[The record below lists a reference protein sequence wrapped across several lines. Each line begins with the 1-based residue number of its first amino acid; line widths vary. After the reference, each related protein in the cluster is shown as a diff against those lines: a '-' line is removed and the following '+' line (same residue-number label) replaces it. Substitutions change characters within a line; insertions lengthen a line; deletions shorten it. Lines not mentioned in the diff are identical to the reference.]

1 MFPYGVA
8 GLPPRRK
15 LEAQMYATG
24 DPPAGDVQVTNL
36 VTSVAR
42 GFFCASVFQ
51 SKTAIH
57 SCSFLFLLAF
67 FTKNSSFSLFTFV
80 TLRCIMCKINK

>member
-15 LEAQMYATG
+15 LEAQMYVTG

-42 GFFCASVFQ
+42 GFFCTFVLQ
-51 SKTAIH
+51 RKTAI
-57 SCSFLFLLAF
+57 F
-67 FTKNSSFSLFTFV
+67 FARCCFSRFFYKIFIIFTLYICNISV
-80 TLRCIMCKINK
+80 YNV

>member
-8 GLPPRRK
+8 GLPLRRK
-15 LEAQMYATG
+15 LEAQMYVTG

-42 GFFCASVFQ
+42 GFFYAQVLRE
-51 SKTAIH
+51 KTTRCYSI
-57 SCSFLFLLAF
+57 LFF
-67 FTKNSSFSLFTFV
+67 FVSSRFFYKKFIIFTLYICNTPV
-80 TLRCIMCKINK
+80 YNV

>member
-42 GFFCASVFQ
+42 GFFC
-51 SKTAIH
+51 
-57 SCSFLFLLAF
+57 
-67 FTKNSSFSLFTFV
+67 TFV
-80 TLRCIMCKINK
+80 LQKKTVIFFACCCFSRFFYKIFIIFTLYICNFSVYNV

>member
-15 LEAQMYATG
+15 LEAQMYVTG

-42 GFFCASVFQ
+42 GFFCTFMLQ
-51 SKTAIH
+51 SKTAI
-57 SCSFLFLLAF
+57 SFYALLL
-67 FTKNSSFSLFTFV
+67 FSLFLQNIHHFRSLHLQLLGV
-80 TLRCIMCKINK
+80 

>member
-15 LEAQMYATG
+15 LEAQMYVTG

-42 GFFCASVFQ
+42 GFFCARVLRERTKECYS
-51 SKTAIH
+51 I
-57 SCSFLFLLAF
+57 LFF
-67 FTKNSSFSLFTFV
+67 FVSSRFFYKKFIIFTLYICNTPV
-80 TLRCIMCKINK
+80 YNV

>member
-15 LEAQMYATG
+15 LEAQMYVTG

-42 GFFCASVFQ
+42 GFFCTFYVAE
-51 SKTAIH
+51 
-57 SCSFLFLLAF
+57 
-67 FTKNSSFSLFTFV
+67 KNSNLFCTLLLFSLFLQNIHHFRSLHLQLLGV
-80 TLRCIMCKINK
+80 

>member
-15 LEAQMYATG
+15 LEAQMYVTG

-42 GFFCASVFQ
+42 GFFCAFCSKAKQQ
-51 SKTAIH
+51 SILVRF
-57 SCSFLFLLAF
+57 CF
-67 FTKNSSFSLFTFV
+67 FSLF
-80 TLRCIMCKINK
+80 LQKIHHFHSLHL

>member
-15 LEAQMYATG
+15 LEAQMYVTG

-42 GFFCASVFQ
+42 GFFCASLFQ

-57 SCSFLFLLAF
+57 SCSFFVSSRF
-67 FTKNSSFSLFTFV
+67 FYKKFIIFALYICNISV
-80 TLRCIMCKINK
+80 YNV